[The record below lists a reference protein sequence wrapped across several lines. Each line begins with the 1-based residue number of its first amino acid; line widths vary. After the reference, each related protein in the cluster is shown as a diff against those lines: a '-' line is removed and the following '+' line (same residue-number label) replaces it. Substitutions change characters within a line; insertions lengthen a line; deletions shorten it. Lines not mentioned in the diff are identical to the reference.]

1 MYTQIDT
8 QLILEAVKQTGNI
21 FLPGFKKNILPTE
34 VTDFK
39 IFLNDIE
46 ERCFFSL
53 KRHIEKAYPAIPWK
67 GDEFD
72 YNEQKQPLDLNEYW
86 LCDSMDGAV
95 QYMQHLAGW
104 TINLVLIRSGKP
116 YFSVIY
122 DPLSQEM
129 FWAEAGKGAFLNGIR
144 ITPSVKTELK
154 AMIAVFEYAFPYE
167 KVPGLNKQIGLTV
180 ADMIEHFGCVRN
192 YGPHGLQLAYV
203 ACGRIDVFVQHDLD
217 TYNWLPGILIAQ
229 EAGAETINFNEEP
242 WKWGDNSLIAS
253 PLSIGK
259 KFIEARIA
267 NPL

>member
-8 QLILEAVKQTGNI
+8 RLVLDAVKETGSL
-21 FLPGFKKNILPTE
+21 FLPDFKKNALPTA

-39 IFLNDIE
+39 LTLDKIE
-46 ERCFFSL
+46 ERCLTAL
-53 KRHIEKAYPAIPWK
+53 KNHIETAYPAIQWK

-72 YNEQKQPLDLNEYW
+72 YNEQKQPLDLKEYW

-95 QYMQHLAGW
+95 QYMQHLPGW

-116 YFSVIY
+116 FFSVIY
-122 DPLSQEM
+122 DPLSQEL
-129 FWAEAGKGAFLNGIR
+129 FWAEAGKGAYLNGMPVS
-144 ITPSVKTELK
+144 PSTKTDLK
-154 AMIAVFEYAFPYE
+154 AMIAVFEYAYPYE
-167 KVPGLNKQIGLTV
+167 KVPGLNKKIGLTV

-203 ACGRIDVFVQHDLD
+203 ASGRVDVFIQQDLD

-229 EAGAETINFNEEP
+229 EAGAEILTIDGEP
-242 WKWGDNSLIAS
+242 WKWGDNSLIVSFKGTAQ
-253 PLSIGK
+253 
-259 KFIEARIA
+259 KFIQARIE